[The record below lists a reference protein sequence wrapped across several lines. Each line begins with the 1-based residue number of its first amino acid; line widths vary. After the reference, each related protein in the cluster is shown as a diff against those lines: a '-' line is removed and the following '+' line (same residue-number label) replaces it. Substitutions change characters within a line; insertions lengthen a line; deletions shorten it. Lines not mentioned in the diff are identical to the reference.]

1 MQQLLGLQKP
11 YKRMKENEA
20 KLKLKGF
27 KSGLFTAP
35 YC

>member
-11 YKRMKENEA
+11 NKRMKENEA
-20 KLKLKGF
+20 KLKLKDL

-35 YC
+35 DC